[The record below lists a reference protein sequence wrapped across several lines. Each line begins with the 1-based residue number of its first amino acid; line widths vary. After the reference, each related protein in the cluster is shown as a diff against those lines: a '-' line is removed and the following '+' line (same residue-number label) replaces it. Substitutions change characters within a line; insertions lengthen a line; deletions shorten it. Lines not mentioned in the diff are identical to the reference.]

1 MDERSNVMI
10 NRIKNGHINGRESGR
25 AIKGRVS
32 TRINRSSELLAQKLK
47 AEGITNSQVLHAI
60 ANSPRHIF
68 IPEILA
74 HKAYDNTAL
83 PIGQGQTISQPYIV
97 AKMSELLL
105 KGKQENNVVGN
116 RPKNILEI
124 GTGSGYQTSILAQLT
139 DKVFSVERI
148 KSLQFQ
154 AKRCLRAMDLH
165 NISMKHGDGWQGWA
179 SKAPFD
185 AIIVTAGAASVPQAL
200 LDQLNDGGRLVIPV
214 GEQTQILKIITRQGN
229 NYHEQ
234 QVEAVRFVPLVPGDL
249 L

>member
-1 MDERSNVMI
+1 MISHTKNGRGGSRSN
-10 NRIKNGHINGRESGR
+10 RGG
-25 AIKGRVS
+25 
-32 TRINRSSELLAQKLK
+32 ELLAKKLQG
-47 AEGITNSQVLHAI
+47 EGITNVQVLTAI

-105 KGKQENNVVGN
+105 KDYQ
-116 RPKNILEI
+116 PKNILEI

-139 DKVFSVERI
+139 DKVYSVERI
-148 KSLQFQ
+148 KTLQFQ
-154 AKRCLRAMDLH
+154 AKRCLRAMELH
-165 NISMKHGDGWQGWA
+165 NISLKHGDGWQGWA

-185 AIIVTAGAASVPQAL
+185 AIIVTAGAASVPKAL
-200 LDQLNDGGRLVIPV
+200 LEQLNDGGRLVIPV
-214 GEQTQILKIITRQGN
+214 GDKTQILKMITRQGDTYN
-229 NYHEQ
+229 EE
-234 QVEAVRFVPLVPGDL
+234 QVEAVRFVPLVAGDL

>member
-1 MDERSNVMI
+1 MMSSRIGGKSRRS
-10 NRIKNGHINGRESGR
+10 G
-25 AIKGRVS
+25 
-32 TRINRSSELLAQKLK
+32 ELLAQKLQN
-47 AEGITNSQVLHAI
+47 EGISNAAVLQAI
-60 ANSPRHIF
+60 AQSPRHIF
-68 IPEILA
+68 VPEILA

-105 KGKQENNVVGN
+105 AGG

-148 KSLQFQ
+148 KALQWQ

-165 NISMKHGDGWQGWA
+165 NVAMKHGDGWQGWQ
-179 SKAPFD
+179 SKGPFE
-185 AIIVTAGAASVPQAL
+185 AIIVTAAPASVPPAL
-200 LDQLNDGGRLVIPV
+200 LSQLADGGRLIIPV
-214 GEQTQILKIITRQGN
+214 GEQTQILKIITRDGDTFN
-229 NYHEQ
+229 EQ